1 MKKILCT
8 IVLALSILLIFTIN
22 FKVNASG
29 LRLDLGNN
37 INSINNNANYKW
49 DEITPNTSD
58 SRLDLGNDINSIDNN
73 ENYKWDET
81 TPPKKTDPWDT
92 YLDRS
97 TGINFF
103 KAIYG
108 LIGFF
113 INFIILL
120 IIISTLCLI
129 ALFIMPIIIICKSK
143 KTLTKIQQITEIPK
157 TIPYSFISAFLCSC
171 IFFIIINL
179 IIFAQDN
186 NFMLIISAILFSTA
200 TLLFTIIYIYSNIW
214 KAAVLAKIFKKEND
228 KKFLII
234 MSIVLN
240 LVSFILAIG
249 ILLIPIIS
257 PILFSIFSFL
267 GNGTLLQI
275 LLNNKKQQNTNK

>member
-37 INSINNNANYKW
+37 INSINNNENYKW
-49 DEITPNTSD
+49 NEITHNASD

-73 ENYKWDET
+73 ESYKWDET
-81 TPPKKTDPWDT
+81 TPPKKTDPWDIF
-92 YLDRS
+92 LDEFKDN
-97 TGINFF
+97 NFF

-108 LIGFF
+108 LIRFF
-113 INFIILL
+113 VKFIIL
-120 IIISTLCLI
+120 IIIIFILCLI
-129 ALFIMPIIIICKSK
+129 ASFIMPIIIICKSK

-157 TIPYSFISAFLCSC
+157 TIPYSLLSGFLCSC
-171 IFFIIINL
+171 IFFIIITL

-186 NFMLIISAILFSTA
+186 NFMLIISAILFSAA
-200 TLLFTIIYIYSNIW
+200 TLLFTIINIYSNIW

-228 KKFLII
+228 KKFLIT
-234 MSIVLN
+234 MSIILN
-240 LVSFILAIG
+240 LVSFIIRPV
-249 ILLIPIIS
+249 ISKIPIIS
-257 PILFSIFSFL
+257 TILFFIFSFL
-267 GNGTLLQI
+267 GIGTLLQI

>member
-1 MKKILCT
+1 MKKILWT

-37 INSINNNANYKW
+37 INSINNNENYKW
-49 DEITPNTSD
+49 DEITPNASD

-81 TPPKKTDPWDT
+81 TPPKTTDPWDT

-103 KAIYG
+103 KAFYG
-108 LIGFF
+108 LIRFF
-113 INFIILL
+113 INFIILI

-157 TIPYSFISAFLCSC
+157 TIPYSLISGFLCSC

-186 NFMLIISAILFSTA
+186 NFMLIMSAILFSAA

-240 LVSFILAIG
+240 LVSFILTIG

-257 PILFSIFSFL
+257 TILISIFSFL

>member
-8 IVLALSILLIFTIN
+8 IVLVLSILLIFTIN
-22 FKVNASG
+22 FKVNASD

-37 INSINNNANYKW
+37 INSINNN
-49 DEITPNTSD
+49 
-58 SRLDLGNDINSIDNN
+58 

-81 TPPKKTDPWDT
+81 TPPKTTDPWDT

-108 LIGFF
+108 LIRFF
-113 INFIILL
+113 FKFSIL
-120 IIISTLCLI
+120 IIIISILCLI
-129 ALFIMPIIIICKSK
+129 ASFIMPIIIICKSK

-157 TIPYSFISAFLCSC
+157 TIPYSLISGFLCSC

-186 NFMLIISAILFSTA
+186 NFMLIISAILFSTT

-234 MSIVLN
+234 MSIILN
-240 LVSFILAIG
+240 LVSFI
-249 ILLIPIIS
+249 ILPIHIPIIS
-257 PILFSIFSFL
+257 TILFFIFSFL
-267 GNGTLLQI
+267 GIGTLLQI

>member
-8 IVLALSILLIFTIN
+8 IVLVLSILLIFTIN
-22 FKVNASG
+22 FKVNASD
-29 LRLDLGNN
+29 LRLNLGNN
-37 INSINNNANYKW
+37 INSINNNENYKW
-49 DEITPNTSD
+49 DEITPKT
-58 SRLDLGNDINSIDNN
+58 
-73 ENYKWDET
+73 
-81 TPPKKTDPWDT
+81 TDPWDT

-108 LIGFF
+108 FIRFFFKFSILI
-113 INFIILL
+113 

-129 ALFIMPIIIICKSK
+129 ASFIMPIIIICKSK

>member
-37 INSINNNANYKW
+37 INSINNN
-49 DEITPNTSD
+49 
-58 SRLDLGNDINSIDNN
+58 

-81 TPPKKTDPWDT
+81 TPPKATDLWDT

-103 KAIYG
+103 YG
-108 LIGFF
+108 LIRFF
-113 INFIILL
+113 INFIILI

-157 TIPYSFISAFLCSC
+157 TIPYSLISGFLCSC

-186 NFMLIISAILFSTA
+186 NFMLIMSAILFSAA

-240 LVSFILAIG
+240 LVSFILTIG
-249 ILLIPIIS
+249 ILLIPSIS
-257 PILFSIFSFL
+257 TILISIFSFL

>member
-22 FKVNASG
+22 FKVNASD

-37 INSINNNANYKW
+37 INSIN
-49 DEITPNTSD
+49 
-58 SRLDLGNDINSIDNN
+58 NN

-103 KAIYG
+103 KALYG
-108 LIGFF
+108 LIRFF
-113 INFIILL
+113 MNFIILL

-129 ALFIMPIIIICKSK
+129 ASFIMPIIIICKSK

-157 TIPYSFISAFLCSC
+157 TIPYSLISGFLCSC

-179 IIFAQDN
+179 TIFAQDN
-186 NFMLIISAILFSTA
+186 NFMLIISVILFFTA
-200 TLLFTIIYIYSNIW
+200 TLFIYIQTFG
-214 KAAVLAKIFKKEND
+214 K
-228 KKFLII
+228 
-234 MSIVLN
+234 
-240 LVSFILAIG
+240 
-249 ILLIPIIS
+249 
-257 PILFSIFSFL
+257 
-267 GNGTLLQI
+267 LQY
-275 LLNNKKQQNTNK
+275 

>member
-37 INSINNNANYKW
+37 INSINNN
-49 DEITPNTSD
+49 
-58 SRLDLGNDINSIDNN
+58 

-81 TPPKKTDPWDT
+81 TPPKATDLWDI

-103 KAIYG
+103 YG
-108 LIGFF
+108 LIRFF
-113 INFIILL
+113 INFIILI

-157 TIPYSFISAFLCSC
+157 TIPYSLISGFLCSC

-186 NFMLIISAILFSTA
+186 NFMLIMSA
-200 TLLFTIIYIYSNIW
+200 IYSNIW

-240 LVSFILAIG
+240 LVSFILTIG
-249 ILLIPIIS
+249 ILLIPSIS
-257 PILFSIFSFL
+257 TILISIFSFL

>member
-22 FKVNASG
+22 FKVNASD

-37 INSINNNANYKW
+37 INSINNNENYKW
-49 DEITPNTSD
+49 NEITHNASD
-58 SRLDLGNDINSIDNN
+58 SRLDLGNDINSINNN
-73 ENYKWDET
+73 ENYEMNET
-81 TPPKKTDPWDT
+81 TPYGRTSASD
-92 YLDRS
+92 
-97 TGINFF
+97 IF
-103 KAIYG
+103 KSIPIFAVFYNI
-108 LIGFF
+108 IKFF
-113 INFIILL
+113 INFIILI
-120 IIISTLCLI
+120 IIISILCLI
-129 ALFIMPIIIICKSK
+129 ASFIMPIIIICKSK
-143 KTLTKIQQITEIPK
+143 KTLTKIQQITEISE

-240 LVSFILAIG
+240 LVSFILTIG
-249 ILLIPIIS
+249 ILLIPIIP
-257 PILFSIFSFL
+257 PILFSIFNFL